1 MGARVRAIATITAEN
16 TFTPWASL
24 RGNGDIS
31 VSGVSDSTVTVQRSF
46 DGGLTAK
53 DIESFTANF
62 ERTVDASEQG
72 AVYRVGVKT
81 GDYGTDT
88 ILARISQ

>member
-1 MGARVRAIATITAEN
+1 MGARAKATATITAQN
-16 TFTPWASL
+16 SFTAWVQL

-31 VSGVSDSTVTVQRSF
+31 VSGISGSTVTVQRSF
-46 DGGLTAK
+46 DGGTTAK
-53 DIESFTANF
+53 DIEAFTTDF

-81 GDYGTDT
+81 GEYGTDT
-88 ILARISQ
+88 ILAEISQ